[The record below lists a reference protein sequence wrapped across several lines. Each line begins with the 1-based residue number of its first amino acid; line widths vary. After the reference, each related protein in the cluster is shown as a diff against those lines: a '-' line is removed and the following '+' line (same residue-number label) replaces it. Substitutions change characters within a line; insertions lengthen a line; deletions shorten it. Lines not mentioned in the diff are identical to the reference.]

1 MSPKFYDGSKS
12 MTYGSS
18 YFFLCPERHLC
29 AILLIRR
36 TVKIKCL
43 LMWCKLHTEVIPIP
57 R

>member
-1 MSPKFYDGSKS
+1 MYHKLYDGNKS
-12 MTYGSS
+12 MTH
-18 YFFLCPERHLC
+18 LCPERHLC